1 MQPYF
6 SWLTRRQLEILMIY
20 LLLPNSLFWRIET
33 VTTSSGL
40 QWSNF
45 TWLSGLEV
53 DLVCVVGI
61 VLLSSSAIV
70 VFFKAASSIY
80 VIDVFRELHACI
92 CSGKAQEEEVRVM
105 IAYIISTT
113 WNTGWARL
121 HLSLPLKTMNF
132 CQKKG
137 EPHKYRKNNWIMEK
151 QCWRMR

>member
-1 MQPYF
+1 
-6 SWLTRRQLEILMIY
+6 
-20 LLLPNSLFWRIET
+20 
-33 VTTSSGL
+33 
-40 QWSNF
+40 
-45 TWLSGLEV
+45 V

-113 WNTGWARL
+113 WNTG
-121 HLSLPLKTMNF
+121 
-132 CQKKG
+132 
-137 EPHKYRKNNWIMEK
+137 
-151 QCWRMR
+151 